1 MPPGDMGQ
9 SLGYLSRLA
18 FRRFAR
24 AMEKRT
30 HGHGVGAGQW
40 PFLRVLWAEDGL
52 TQRELSQRVDMRA
65 PTTAKAL
72 QTLERNGLIRR
83 APSRMDRRKIHI
95 FLTADGRALKDVL
108 MPYVDEV
115 NALATQG
122 IDSEDV
128 ERLRR
133 LLAAVAAN
141 LVEDVGL

>member
-1 MPPGDMGQ
+1 MGQ

-30 HGHGVGAGQW
+30 QAHGVGAGQW

-52 TQRELSQRVDMRA
+52 TQRELSQRVGMRA

-83 APSRMDRRKIHI
+83 APSRMDRRKVHI
-95 FLTADGRALKDVL
+95 FLTAGGRALKDEL
-108 MPYVDEV
+108 MPYVEEV

-122 IDSEDV
+122 IETEDV

-141 LVEDVGL
+141 LAEDAGA

>member
-1 MPPGDMGQ
+1 MGQ

-30 HGHGVGAGQW
+30 QSHGVGAGQW

-72 QTLERNGLIRR
+72 KTLERNGLIRR

-95 FLTADGRALKDVL
+95 FLTADGRALKAEL

-122 IDSEDV
+122 IEGEDV

-141 LVEDVGL
+141 LAEDVGP

>member
-1 MPPGDMGQ
+1 MGR

-24 AMEKRT
+24 AMERRT
-30 HGHGVGAGQW
+30 QGHGVGAGQW
-40 PFLRVLWAEDGL
+40 PFLRVLWVQDGL
-52 TQRELSQRVDMRA
+52 TQRVDMRA

-95 FLTADGRALKDVL
+95 FLTARGRALKDEL

-115 NALATQG
+115 NALATRG
-122 IDSEDV
+122 IEAEDV

-141 LVEDVGL
+141 LAEDAGP